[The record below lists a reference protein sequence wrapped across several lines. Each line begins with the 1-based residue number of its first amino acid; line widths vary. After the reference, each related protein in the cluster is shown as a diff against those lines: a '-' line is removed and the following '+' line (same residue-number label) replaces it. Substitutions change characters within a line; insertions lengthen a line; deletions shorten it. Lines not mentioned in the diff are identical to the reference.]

1 MNFFFFKE
9 GESVELHIIRYRGA
23 LVKQFLHY
31 RIEPRDSSEFYGNT
45 GVLEF
50 KPGEREIV
58 ITLLTRLDGIPE
70 VWGFIFLLCLC
81 GKLVVC
87 NML

>member
-31 RIEPRDSSEFYGNT
+31 RIEPRDSNEFYGNT

-70 VWGFIFLLCLC
+70 VWGFIFPLCLC

>member
-1 MNFFFFKE
+1 MDFLFKE
-9 GESVELHIIRYRGA
+9 GESVELHITRSQGA
-23 LVKQFLHY
+23 LVEQFLRY
-31 RIEPRDSSEFYGNT
+31 CVEPGESNEFYGNT

-70 VWGFIFLLCLC
+70 VRDFIFSLCF
-81 GKLVVC
+81 
-87 NML
+87 